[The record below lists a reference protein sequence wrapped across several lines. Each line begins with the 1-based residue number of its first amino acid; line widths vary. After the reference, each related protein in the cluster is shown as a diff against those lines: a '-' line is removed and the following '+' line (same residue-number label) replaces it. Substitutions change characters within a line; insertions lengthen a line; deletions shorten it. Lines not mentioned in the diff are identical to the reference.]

1 MFSKEELKA
10 AEKQAIEGL
19 VGAARAAAKKAFYEA
34 NKAAIRAAN
43 NAEAVSK
50 EEARTAPELALV
62 AAAAAK
68 GLNIAIIANTGFFR
82 GSSYDTAVLVTG
94 NTFGVKDVLK
104 SRGATWNGAHKAWVF
119 NGTAAFQA
127 ALNAL

>member
-19 VGAARAAAKKAFYEA
+19 AGAARAAAKKAFYESH
-34 NKAAIRAAN
+34 KGLIRAAHDG
-43 NAEAVSK
+43 EARAK
-50 EEARTAPELALV
+50 EEARTAPEKAL
-62 AAAAAK
+62 AAAAEAK
-68 GLNIAIIANTGFFR
+68 GLNIALIANIGFFK
-82 GSSYDTAVLVTG
+82 GSKYDTAVLVTG

-104 SRGATWNGAHKAWVF
+104 AHGATWNGANQAWVF

>member
-68 GLNIAIIANTGFFR
+68 GLNSPSLLTPAF
-82 GSSYDTAVLVTG
+82 SVVLPT
-94 NTFGVKDVLK
+94 TRQ
-104 SRGATWNGAHKAWVF
+104 SW
-119 NGTAAFQA
+119 
-127 ALNAL
+127 

>member
-50 EEARTAPELALV
+50 EEARTAPERAL
-62 AAAAAK
+62 AAAAAAHH
-68 GLNIAIIANTGFFR
+68 IDWRWVR
-82 GSSYDTAVLVTG
+82 GHSGHPENERVD
-94 NTFGVKDVLK
+94 
-104 SRGATWNGAHKAWVF
+104 
-119 NGTAAFQA
+119 QA
-127 ALNAL
+127 ARAAAEALHA